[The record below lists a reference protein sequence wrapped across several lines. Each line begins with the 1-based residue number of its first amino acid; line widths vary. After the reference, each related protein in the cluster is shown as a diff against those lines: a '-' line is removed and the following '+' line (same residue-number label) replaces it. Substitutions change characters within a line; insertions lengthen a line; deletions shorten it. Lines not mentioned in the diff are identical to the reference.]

1 MMNMIMNKENK
12 TMEQEKGKKTDSRK
26 FVVWVVWLII
36 TLLVIAFC
44 AAVMIITKQ
53 FADNM
58 VSLIEKALSWFFAI
72 SMMYLGVNVGQ
83 KVGLAFADKL
93 MPKEESNIEEKEN
106 EK

>member
-1 MMNMIMNKENK
+1 
-12 TMEQEKGKKTDSRK
+12 MEQEKTKKTDSRK
-26 FVVWVVWLII
+26 FVVWIVWLII

-58 VSLIEKALSWFFAI
+58 VGLIEKALSWFFAI

-93 MPKEESNIEEKEN
+93 MPKEESNVEEEN